1 MNWTNV
7 GIALFLLYWILIIQL
22 NKKGFLQKHNITSYG
37 PILMIRTT
45 KGLDLLDKLAI
56 PKKAWRVFANL
67 GIIFMFLGMIAMF
80 LIVFYSDIS
89 LLQSFMN
96 NNVPAPNKF
105 NEARNI
111 FLIPGVNEFIP
122 LTWGIIALIVTLI
135 VHEFSHAILCR
146 VENIRVK
153 SMGILLA
160 LVPIGGFAE
169 PDDNELFG
177 NEDESRTQNIATTAQ
192 RSRILASGV
201 MANFVVAFIAFAL
214 FFGPVLGAIS
224 PIGNVMIVNTSNAN
238 IQPDMII
245 TQIDDI
251 QITNITS
258 LIGYVDSLPVGKEI
272 KVYATDKT
280 TSNVYDLT
288 VGDTESV
295 SGVLIQDIVP
305 DSPAEKAGLEKG
317 MFITKMNNNS
327 IRHVYDFRTFMNN
340 SYAGESLSLL
350 VNNNGSILNKTL
362 QLDSYPEK
370 SIKKG
375 YLGVYTEQN
384 ANIDTRIG
392 ITVTEFPA
400 TIYLSLLKSIPDM
413 LTNKVGWL
421 LLMGLPITG
430 FAGEGFPGFSGYLA
444 NFYQPVDWAAPLG
457 VGAFWI
463 ANALLWTGWLNFYV
477 GLFNCLPAVPLD
489 GGHVFRDFTQSLI
502 YKITRNESKSKKLS
516 AIITSSFAT
525 FIFLSFILMII
536 GPYIVHGF

>member
-362 QLDSYPEK
+362 QLDSYPEE